1 MKFNEAIRFIKP
13 QVILIQEGG
22 AAGHMQHPI
31 DDFSLSFSQLKDM
44 ISQILA
50 GKLEMTEKTD
60 GQNLMFTYKDGEV
73 KAARN
78 KTTLK
83 NPMSLKEVAQKFDGR
98 GAIKDAFVNSM
109 KDLNSAISKLSPKDK
124 KEIFADGHRFIN
136 MEIIYPPTQNVIE
149 YGNRVIIQ
157 FHNDALYD
165 DQANKIDQG
174 SKYSDKLFK
183 QLEKKDALKQDVFE
197 IKGPIKLNLSDVD
210 MSDYKNKFIAEV
222 DSIMHEN
229 GLNDNSTLREF
240 YSNQFGKLID
250 EKLSVDDE
258 TKEKLISRWVDGDK
272 STNLREL
279 KKLMDEKDL
288 ETFVD
293 MDKNAGQYYKD
304 FARPLDLLFLKL
316 GGVVLKNVE
325 GFLAAN
331 PDQSVNNMTKEVHNL
346 VKDIKSDKKADPK
359 LLQKLDQQLA
369 RMDAIGWDKIAPL
382 EGLVFKYN
390 DGIFKLTG
398 QFAPMNQILG
408 TIKFSR

>member
-1 MKFNEAIRFIKP
+1 MKFNEAIQLIKP
-13 QVILIQEGG
+13 QVVLIQEGG

-229 GLNDNSTLREF
+229 GVNDNSTLREF
-240 YSNQFGKLID
+240 YSNQFG
-250 EKLSVDDE
+250 
-258 TKEKLISRWVDGDK
+258 
-272 STNLREL
+272 
-279 KKLMDEKDL
+279 
-288 ETFVD
+288 
-293 MDKNAGQYYKD
+293 
-304 FARPLDLLFLKL
+304 
-316 GGVVLKNVE
+316 
-325 GFLAAN
+325 
-331 PDQSVNNMTKEVHNL
+331 
-346 VKDIKSDKKADPK
+346 
-359 LLQKLDQQLA
+359 
-369 RMDAIGWDKIAPL
+369 
-382 EGLVFKYN
+382 
-390 DGIFKLTG
+390 
-398 QFAPMNQILG
+398 
-408 TIKFSR
+408 